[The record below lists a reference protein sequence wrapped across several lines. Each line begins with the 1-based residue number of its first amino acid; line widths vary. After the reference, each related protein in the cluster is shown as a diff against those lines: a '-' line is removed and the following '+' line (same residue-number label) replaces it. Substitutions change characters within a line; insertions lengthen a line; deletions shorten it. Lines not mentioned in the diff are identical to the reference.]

1 MRAHETVERLC
12 RLLGVCRSSYYAVK
26 KRRHVIDVERLSQR
40 AKLQELFEDSR
51 RSAGS
56 RTLVL
61 QMNDAGF
68 PMGRFKVR
76 SLMRESSLISRQPG
90 HRYKRT
96 GQARVDI
103 PNRLDRQFNVT
114 TPNQAWCGD
123 ITYVWTG
130 EQWSYLAVVIDLC
143 ARRVVG
149 WALSEK
155 PDAQLVIEALN
166 RAVELRGANPGLMFH
181 SDQGSQYAFRKFRQI
196 LWRHRIQQSMSR
208 RGNCWDNAPMERLF
222 RSLKTEWI
230 PPLGYRSVS
239 AAREDLGRYLE
250 GYYNWRRPHTANG
263 GLPPAVAEEKP
274 NLLSGFC

>member
-1 MRAHETVERLC
+1 MIDIERL
-12 RLLGVCRSSYYAVK
+12 R
-26 KRRHVIDVERLSQR
+26 QR
-40 AKLQELFEDSR
+40 AKLQELFEGSR

-76 SLMRESSLISRQPG
+76 RLMKESSLISRQPG

-114 TPNQAWCGD
+114 TPNQVWCGD

-130 EQWSYLAVVIDLC
+130 EQWRYLAVVIDLC

-155 PDAQLVIEALN
+155 PDAPMV
-166 RAVELRGANPGLMFH
+166 
-181 SDQGSQYAFRKFRQI
+181 GS
-196 LWRHRIQQSMSR
+196 
-208 RGNCWDNAPMERLF
+208 
-222 RSLKTEWI
+222 
-230 PPLGYRSVS
+230 
-239 AAREDLGRYLE
+239 
-250 GYYNWRRPHTANG
+250 
-263 GLPPAVAEEKP
+263 
-274 NLLSGFC
+274 

>member
-1 MRAHETVERLC
+1 V
-12 RLLGVCRSSYYAVK
+12 
-26 KRRHVIDVERLSQR
+26 
-40 AKLQELFEDSR
+40 
-51 RSAGS
+51 
-56 RTLVL
+56 
-61 QMNDAGF
+61 
-68 PMGRFKVR
+68 VR
-76 SLMRESSLISRQPG
+76 
-90 HRYKRT
+90 
-96 GQARVDI
+96 
-103 PNRLDRQFNVT
+103 
-114 TPNQAWCGD
+114 D

-166 RAVELRGANPGLMFH
+166 RAVELRGANPRLMFH
-181 SDQGSQYAFRKFRQI
+181 SDQGSQYASRKFRQI

-250 GYYNWRRPHTANG
+250 GYYNRRRPHTANG

-274 NLLSGFC
+274 NLLSSFC

>member
-1 MRAHETVERLC
+1 M
-12 RLLGVCRSSYYAVK
+12 
-26 KRRHVIDVERLSQR
+26 IDVERLCQR
-40 AKLQELFEDSR
+40 AKIQELFEGSR

-76 SLMRESSLISRQPG
+76 SLMRESSLVSRQPG

-103 PNRLDRQFNVT
+103 PNLLGRQFDVT
-114 TPNQAWCGD
+114 TPNKMWCGD

-130 EQWSYLAVVIDLC
+130 EQWSYLAVIIDLC

-166 RAVELRGANPGLMFH
+166 RAVELRGVTPGLMFH
-181 SDQGSQYAFRKFRQI
+181 SDQGSQYASRKFRQM

-208 RGNCWDNAPMERLF
+208 RGNCWDNAVAESF
-222 RSLKTEWI
+222 FHTLKTE
-230 PPLGYRSVS
+230 LVHHTKFKTQEE
-239 AAREDLGRYLE
+239 ARQAIFEYLE
-250 GYYNWRRPHTANG
+250 VFYNRIRTHSANDY
-263 GLPPAVAEEKP
+263 LSPEEFEGAF
-274 NLLSGFC
+274 NC